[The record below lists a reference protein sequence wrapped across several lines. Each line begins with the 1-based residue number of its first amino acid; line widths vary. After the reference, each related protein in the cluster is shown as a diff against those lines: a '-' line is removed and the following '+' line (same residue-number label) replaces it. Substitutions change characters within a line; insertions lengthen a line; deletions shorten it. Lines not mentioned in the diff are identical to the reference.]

1 MKKMISAFLAVVML
15 CGSLTCS
22 AVEPRASRYFSIL
35 TAVITPQG
43 GNKMAVSYSVTATGS
58 MTKLGAYSIRLE
70 EEVGNDNWITST
82 TVYGSKNPS
91 FYAYDTVS
99 HAGSYTFTGIPGVKY
114 RAVLVAYASN
124 SSGSEYSNEI
134 VSSGKVCR

>member
-70 EEVGNDNWITST
+70 EEIDEDVWVTST
-82 TVYGSKNPS
+82 TAYGSKNPS
-91 FYAYDTVS
+91 FYSYNSVS
-99 HAGSYTFTGIPGVKY
+99 HDGTYTFTGIPGVKY